1 MDWKRLATALIAFG
15 LALGMGPIFPAH
27 AQDEGWLIAQ
37 VNSLRAGLGLGGV
50 APNGALNAA
59 AAQHSAYM
67 ATTCDIS
74 HTEADGSTPVSRARA
89 NGYGGHV
96 NENIYGGS
104 NAQAANAWSFWV
116 NSGPHYMP
124 MVDSAVNEI
133 GIGIASGPCGH
144 FFTMLLG
151 SGGGAPAPP
160 PPPAPDLPAAAPAE
174 ASAPQPA
181 SGPAPAQEAAAP
193 TQRPYVP
200 PAPDRSPTPT
210 IPTLT
215 PSATWTLTPT
225 HTPSPTGTQ
234 QPPTSTPI
242 MLPTVAAP
250 GQQSTTVAIAAS
262 PTEAPPTATSTVP
275 PVPTEPPPA
284 QQQAVVGG
292 GFAVRDLL
300 PFALLGQ
307 IVLIGLA
314 GYAYFR
320 QQRP

>member
-1 MDWKRLATALIAFG
+1 MDWKRLAAG
-15 LALGMGPIFPAH
+15 LLVLGVMLGAGPVGRAS
-27 AQDEGWLIAQ
+27 AQDESWLIGQ
-37 VNSLRAGLGLGGV
+37 VNNLRAGLGLGGV
-50 APNGALNAA
+50 VPNAALNAA

-89 NGYGGHV
+89 HGYGGHV

-104 NAQAANAWSFWV
+104 NAQAQNAWTFWV
-116 NSGPHYMP
+116 NSGPHYTP
-124 MVDSAVNEI
+124 MVQSDVTEI

-151 SGGGAPAPP
+151 SGGGVAAPP
-160 PPPAPDLPAAAPAE
+160 PPEPPAAAPAE
-174 ASAPQPA
+174 VA
-181 SGPAPAQEAAAP
+181 GPAPAQEVAVAAP

-215 PSATWTLTPT
+215 PSATWTITPT

-234 QPPTSTPI
+234 QPPTPTPI

-250 GQQSTTVAIAAS
+250 DQPTAVAVAAS
-262 PTEAPPTATSTVP
+262 PTDAPPTASPTVTP
-275 PVPTEPPPA
+275 APTEPPPA
-284 QQQAVVGG
+284 RQQAVVGG

-307 IVLIGLA
+307 VVLIGLA
-314 GYAYFR
+314 GYVYFR